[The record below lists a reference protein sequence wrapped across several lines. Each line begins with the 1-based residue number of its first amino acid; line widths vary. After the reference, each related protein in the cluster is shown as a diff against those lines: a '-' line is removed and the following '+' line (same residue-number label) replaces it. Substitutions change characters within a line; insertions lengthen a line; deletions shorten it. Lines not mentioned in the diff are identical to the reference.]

1 MGAKSADFD
10 VITKKIR
17 VAAHVVRLAR
27 KELLLEI
34 ETRPPG
40 KTATYLDIFAHDMPK
55 HIFG

>member
-10 VITKKIR
+10 VVTKKIR
-17 VAAHVVRLAR
+17 VATHVVWLAR

-40 KTATYLDIFAHDMPK
+40 EAATDLDIFAHDMPK
-55 HIFG
+55 HVFG